1 MSIPAPKLDDRRF
14 QDLVDDAK
22 RLVQRRCPE
31 WSDHNVSDPGV
42 TLIEAFAGM
51 VDQLL
56 YRLNRVPDKHYLSF
70 LNLIDVEL
78 FPPVTAR
85 ADVTFW
91 LSAAQPDVVTVT
103 AGSEVAS
110 GDTEE
115 PVVFSTDTELDI
127 IPCELAYV
135 ATQPAGGTIAD
146 RTATLVA
153 ETPFPCFGAVPA
165 PGDTLYI
172 GLSEPV
178 PRCAVTLRL
187 SCEIEG
193 IGVDPT
199 HPPLRWQAWD
209 GSEWVRCEVDH
220 DETGGLNRAGDLVLH
235 VGPRHAAS
243 VLAGRR
249 AGWLRC
255 ELTEPEQAQPFY
267 SAAPRLHGA
276 SAFTIGGTIPTVHA
290 EIVRNELVGVSDGT
304 PGQRFRVARP
314 PMAEPPQLEV
324 LEVGEQGWRRWQQ
337 VHDFTG
343 SGPDD
348 PHFTLDR
355 GSGEMAL
362 GPAVRRPDGT
372 LDQRGAVPPK
382 GATLR
387 LPSYLS
393 GGGRRGNLRAR
404 ALSVLRSSI
413 PYIARVENRRPA
425 AGGGDGETVADAK
438 VRAPLTLRTR
448 SRAVT
453 AEDYEVLAREAA
465 PGLARVRCVSGEA
478 IGATGEQDPNV
489 VRVLVVPAADSDAD
503 GQVPFAA
510 LRPDEELVRRV
521 AGYLDERRTLGARV
535 VVEPPFYRGVTVVV
549 RLVASRRA
557 SPRLLRVDASE
568 ALYRYLH
575 PLTGGPEGSGW
586 PFGRVLQI
594 GDVHAVLQRL
604 EGVEVVDTIRL
615 YAADPVAG
623 TRSEQPAERIEIGP
637 GELIYSFE
645 HQVLVV

>member
-1 MSIPAPKLDDRRF
+1 MSIPAPNLDDRRF

-42 TLIEAFAGM
+42 TLIEAFASM

-56 YRLNRVPDKHYLSF
+56 YRLNRVPDKHYLRF
-70 LNLIDVEL
+70 LDLIGVEL
-78 FPPVTAR
+78 FPSVTAR

-91 LSAAQPDVVTVT
+91 LSASQPDVVTVA

-110 GDTEE
+110 GETEE
-115 PVVFSTDTELDI
+115 PVVFSTETELEI

-135 ATQPAGGTIAD
+135 ATQQAGGAITD
-146 RTATLVA
+146 RTAELVA
-153 ETPFPCFGAVPA
+153 ETPFGCFDAAPA

-199 HPPLRWQAWD
+199 RPPLRWQAWD
-209 GSEWVRCEVDH
+209 GSDWVHCEIDH
-220 DETGGLNRAGDLVLH
+220 DETGGLNRAGDVVLH

-243 VLAGRR
+243 VLAGQR

-255 ELTEPEQAQPFY
+255 ELTEPEEGQPFY

-276 SAFTIGGTIPTVHA
+276 SAFTVGGTIGAVHA
-290 EIVRNELVGVSDGT
+290 EIARNEVVGVSDGT
-304 PGQRFRVARP
+304 GGQRFRVARP
-314 PMAEPPQLEV
+314 PMAEPSDPEV
-324 LEVGEQGWRRWQQ
+324 LEVGGGQGWQRWQQ
-337 VHDFTG
+337 VRDFTG
-343 SGPDD
+343 SGQHDT
-348 PHFTLDR
+348 HFTLDR
-355 GSGEMAL
+355 GSGEVAL
-362 GPAVRRPDGT
+362 GPAIRRPDGT

-387 LPSYLS
+387 LPTYHC
-393 GGGRRGNLRAR
+393 GGGRRGNMRAR
-404 ALSVLRSSI
+404 GLSVLRSSI

-425 AGGGDGETVADAK
+425 AGGVDGETVADAR

-465 PGLARVRCVSGEA
+465 PGLARVRCIAGDV
-478 IGATGEQDPNV
+478 TGEDPDV

-510 LRPDEELVRRV
+510 LRPGEDLLRRV

-549 RLVASRRA
+549 RLVAARRA
-557 SPRLLRVDASE
+557 SPRLLRIDAAE
-568 ALYRYLH
+568 ALYRHLH
-575 PLTGGPEGSGW
+575 PLTGGPDGSGW
-586 PFGRVLQI
+586 PFGRVIQI
-594 GDVHAVLQRL
+594 GEVHAVLQRL
-604 EGVEVVDTIRL
+604 DGVEVVDTIRL

-637 GELIYSFE
+637 GELVYSFE